1 MISQNAGTDAIS
13 ETQILKKPK
22 RTRASMRHSAQT
34 FGACILTWVVRG
46 EGKWALWQF
55 FSTTEESLKMQCRVY
70 STLRQTTP
78 L

>member
-1 MISQNAGTDAIS
+1 MQ
-13 ETQILKKPK
+13 ELMLFQRPK

-34 FGACILTWVVRG
+34 FGASILTWVVRG

-55 FSTTEESLKMQCRVY
+55 CPTTEESLKMQCRVY